1 MTKILI
7 TGATGNLGKLVIT
20 HLLKTIKSENLAVL
34 VRKADDLG
42 ALKLQ
47 GLDARLGDYSD
58 YESLVKAFNGID
70 KLFFIS
76 GSEFVGRSQH
86 HENVIK
92 AAKKAGVKH
101 VVYTSFQRKNETKTS
116 PMAFVIEDHIYTENL
131 LKESG
136 LTYTILKHNLYMDM
150 LPLFIGDKVLETGLI
165 YQPTGDG
172 KTAFT
177 LRDDMAELAGHILT
191 SEGHE
196 NKTYDV
202 STDMAYSYQ
211 EITALITKL
220 TGKEIR
226 YTSPSVEEFTN
237 TLKKADV
244 PDEYIGLFKGFALAI
259 KDGELDKTSTIFEQM
274 IGRKATTLETFLCEV
289 YV

>member
-7 TGATGNLGKLVIT
+7 TGATGNLGKSVMT
-20 HLLKTIKSENLAVL
+20 QLLKTIKPNNLAVL
-34 VRKADDLG
+34 VRKADDLE

-58 YESLVKAFNGID
+58 YESLVQAFKGIE

-76 GSEFVGRSQH
+76 GSEFVNRSQH
-86 HENVIK
+86 HENVVK
-92 AAKKAGVKH
+92 AAKETGIEH
-101 VVYTSFQRKNETKTS
+101 VVYTSFQRKNETEAS
-116 PMAFVIEDHIYTENL
+116 PMAFVIDDHINTENL

-136 LTYTILKHNLYMDM
+136 LTYTILRHNLYMDM
-150 LPLFIGDKVLETGLI
+150 LPLFIGDKVLESGLI
-165 YQPTGDG
+165 YQPAGDG

-177 LRDDMAELAGHILT
+177 LRDDMAELAGHILI
-191 SEGHE
+191 SGGHE
-196 NKTYDV
+196 NTAYDV
-202 STDMAYSYQ
+202 STDTAYSYQ
-211 EITALITKL
+211 EIAALISKL

-226 YTSPSVEEFTN
+226 YSSPSVEEFTN
-237 TLKKADV
+237 TMVEAGV

-274 IGRKATTLETFLCEV
+274 LGRKATTLEAFLSQV

>member
-7 TGATGNLGKLVIT
+7 TGATGNLGKSVIT
-20 HLLKTIKSENLAVL
+20 HLLKTIKPENLAVL
-34 VRKADDLG
+34 VRKADDLE

-76 GSEFVGRSQH
+76 GSEFVDRSQH
-86 HENVIK
+86 HENVIE

-101 VVYTSFQRKNETKTS
+101 VVYTSFQRKNETETS

-165 YQPTGDG
+165 YQPAGDG

-177 LRDDMAELAGHILT
+177 LRDDMSELAGHILT

-211 EITALITKL
+211 EIAALITKL

-226 YTSPSVEEFTN
+226 YTSPSVVEFTN
-237 TLKKADV
+237 TLKEAGV